1 MSLDSLLSRWK
12 VDAATAPDIA
22 AWRTLPARRPDLVPL
37 PPLPDPLAAALSRG
51 GIHALYR
58 HQSAAFESAR
68 RGENVVLATGTAS
81 GKTLAYNLPVLATL
95 LENPSTRALYLFP
108 TKALTQDQLSVIS
121 DQLSVIQELMTDHC
135 SLITGIYDGDTPT
148 SSRAK
153 IRQTANL
160 LLTNPDMLH
169 TGILPHHTNWDE
181 FFRNLKFIV
190 IDELHTYRGVF
201 GSHVANVIRR
211 LKRVAAFHGSHPQFI
226 LTSATIGNPK
236 ELAENL
242 IEEPVT
248 LIDRDGSSRGE
259 RHFLI
264 FNPPIVDE
272 SLGLRKSSIQES
284 IRLAGDLLDNGVQG
298 VVFARS
304 RRTVEILLKQLNEGI
319 QVNRYTGTHVD
330 TSPATRQQLPITNH
344 QLPITNP
351 QLPIRGYRSGYLPS
365 QRREIERGLRD
376 GSVRLVV
383 ATNALELG
391 IDIGG
396 LGAAILV
403 GYAGSISST
412 WQQAGRAGRGDDP
425 AAAVLVA
432 SPNPLDQFLAHHP
445 EYFFGQSPE
454 HALVNPDHLLILL
467 EHLRCALF
475 ELPFQDG
482 EGFGKLAPETV
493 REYLDVLVA
502 TREAHA
508 SAEKVFWMADAY
520 PAANISLRSASPANV
535 VLHTEGDSGP
545 RVIGEVDLASAVWMV
560 HPRAVYLHEGQQ
572 YFAQELDL
580 QKNIAALIPVA
591 LDYYTEPLRETTI
604 QVLSVTDQSSPNI
617 PYPPP
622 VVNHQLPV
630 TNYQS
635 PLTKSWG
642 ELQVTTQVTG
652 FRKRSWLTGEN
663 LGEEPL
669 DLPPSDLQTTGY
681 WLSLSEETITRLR
694 VAGAWSNDPNDY
706 GPDWPKIRDRV
717 RARDGFCCQVCGAP
731 ENGRQHD
738 VHHKIPFRNFV
749 RSAKSS
755 RSTPL
760 GPDFAPQNRE
770 TLHSAFQ
777 QAHRLDNLVTLCP
790 SCHRKAEQNVRMRS
804 GLAGLGYV
812 LSQLAPLFLMCDPGD
827 LGLHVDA
834 AGAVFGAPS
843 IVLYD
848 QVPAGIGFSQKLF
861 EIHEELLAR
870 ALELVI
876 ECPCE
881 DGCPSCVGPA
891 GENGIGGKEETV
903 EILREVTRGV

>member
-1 MSLDSLLSRWK
+1 MTLLSLLTRWK
-12 VDAATAPDIA
+12 TDNATAPNFA
-22 AWRTLPARRPDLVPL
+22 AWRTLPARPAELLPL
-37 PPLPDPLAAALSRG
+37 PPLPDPLPAALSRR
-51 GIHALYR
+51 GIHALYSHQASAYEAAR
-58 HQSAAFESAR
+58 H
-68 RGENVVLATGTAS
+68 GENVVLATATAS

-95 LENPSTRALYLFP
+95 LENPSARALYLFP
-108 TKALTQDQLSVIS
+108 TKALTQDQFSALNVERLTFNV
-121 DQLSVIQELMTDHC
+121 QPA
-135 SLITGIYDGDTPT
+135 IYDGDTPQ
-148 SSRAK
+148 SQRQI
-153 IRQTANL
+153 IRKTANI

-169 TGILPHHTNWDE
+169 TGILPHHTNWEE
-181 FFRNLKFIV
+181 FFRNLKFVV

-201 GSHVANVIRR
+201 GSHVANVLRR

-248 LIDRDGSSRGE
+248 LIANDGSSRGE
-259 RHFLI
+259 RNFLI
-264 FNPPIVDE
+264 YNPPIVDE
-272 SLGLRKSSIQES
+272 SIGLRKSAFEES
-284 IRLAGDLLDNGVQG
+284 VRLAGDLLDNGVQG
-298 VVFARS
+298 VMFARS
-304 RRTVEILLKQLNEGI
+304 RRSVEILLTRLQDETKDERRK
-319 QVNRYTGTHVD
+319 NRD
-330 TSPATRQQLPITNH
+330 DSFFPLSSF
-344 QLPITNP
+344 
-351 QLPIRGYRSGYLPS
+351 IRGYRSGYLPS
-365 QRREIERGLRD
+365 QRREIEQGLRN

-412 WQQAGRAGRGDDP
+412 WQQSGRAGRGDDP
-425 AAAVLVA
+425 AVAVLVA

-445 EYFFGQSPE
+445 EYFFGRSPE
-454 HALVNPDHLLILL
+454 QALVNPDHLLILL

-475 ELPFQDG
+475 ELPFKEG
-482 EGFGKLAPETV
+482 EGFGKLPPELV
-493 REYLDVLVA
+493 HDYLDVLVA
-502 TREAHA
+502 NNEAHA

-520 PAANISLRSASPANV
+520 PAATISLRSASPANV
-535 VLHTEGDSGP
+535 VLHTEDENGP
-545 RVIGEVDLASAVWMV
+545 HIIGEVDLASAVWMV

-572 YFAQELDL
+572 YFVQDLDL
-580 QKNIAALIPVA
+580 TRNTATVIPVG

-604 QVLSVTDQSSPNI
+604 QVLSTSDTSSI
-617 PYPPP
+617 
-622 VVNHQLPV
+622 

-635 PLTKSWG
+635 PITKSWG

-652 FRKRSWLTGEN
+652 FRKRSWLGGEN

-669 DLPPSDLQTTGY
+669 ELPPSDLQTTGY
-681 WLSLSEETITRLR
+681 WLTLSEETISHLR
-694 VAGAWSNDPNDY
+694 ETGNWSNDPNDY
-706 GPDWPKIRDRV
+706 GPEWPKIRERV
-717 RARDGFCCQVCGAP
+717 RTRDGFRCQICGAP
-731 ENGRQHD
+731 ENGPSTEFRTGRQHD
-738 VHHKIPFRNFV
+738 VHHKIPLRNF
-749 RSAKSS
+749 K
-755 RSTPL
+755 TPNGL
-760 GPDFAPQNRE
+760 D
-770 TLHSAFQ
+770 LK
-777 QAHRLDNLVTLCP
+777 QAHRMDNLITLCS

-834 AGAVFGAPS
+834 AGSVFGAPS
-843 IVLYD
+843 VVLYD

-861 EIHEELLAR
+861 EIHEELLIR

-891 GENGIGGKEETV
+891 GENGVGGKQETI
-903 EILREVTRGV
+903 EILKKIT

>member
-1 MSLDSLLSRWK
+1 MTLTTLLSRWK
-12 VDAATAPDIA
+12 SDPDTAPNFA
-22 AWRTLPARRPDLVPL
+22 AWRTLPPRPADLVPL
-37 PPLPDPLAAALSRG
+37 PPLPDPLPAALSRR
-51 GIHALYR
+51 GIHALYS

-68 RGENVVLATGTAS
+68 RGENVVLTTGTAS

-95 LENPSTRALYLFP
+95 IENPQARALYLFP
-108 TKALTQDQLSVIS
+108 TKALTQDQFSVIS
-121 DQLSVIQELMTDHC
+121 DQFSVIHELNTENW
-135 SLITGIYDGDTPT
+135 SLNTGIYDGDTPT
-148 SSRAK
+148 SHRAQ
-153 IRQTANL
+153 IRKTANI

-211 LKRVAAFHGSHPQFI
+211 VKRVAAFHGAHPQFI

-242 IEEPVT
+242 IEAPVT

-259 RHFLI
+259 RHFII

-272 SLGLRKSSIQES
+272 SIGLRKSAFEES
-284 IRLAGDLLDNGVQG
+284 VRLASDLLDNGVQG
-298 VVFARS
+298 VMFART
-304 RRTVEILLKQLNEGI
+304 RRSVEILLKRLTESTQ
-319 QVNRYTGTHVD
+319 
-330 TSPATRQQLPITNH
+330 SPITNY
-344 QLPITNP
+344 

-365 QRREIERGLRD
+365 QRREIEKGLRD

-412 WQQAGRAGRGDDP
+412 WQQSGRAGRGDDP

-445 EYFFGQSPE
+445 EYFFGRSPE

-475 ELPFQDG
+475 ELPFKEG
-482 EGFGKLAPETV
+482 EGFGKLSSETV
-493 REYLDVLVA
+493 HEYLDVLVA
-502 TREAHA
+502 NHEAHA

-535 VLHTEGDSGP
+535 VLHTEDENGP
-545 RVIGEVDLASAVWMV
+545 RTIGEVDLASAVWMV

-572 YFAQELDL
+572 YFVQELDL
-580 QKNIAALIPVA
+580 KKNIAVIIPVG

-604 QVLSVTDQSSPNI
+604 QVLSVSDTSSPETI
-617 PYPPP
+617 
-622 VVNHQLPV
+622 
-630 TNYQS
+630 TNYQL
-635 PLTKSWG
+635 PITKSWG

-652 FRKRSWLTGEN
+652 FRKRSWIGGDN

-681 WLSLSEETITRLR
+681 WLSLSEETITHLR
-694 VAGAWSNDPNDY
+694 ETGNWTNDPNDY
-706 GPDWPKIRDRV
+706 GPDWPKIRERV
-717 RARDGFCCQVCGAP
+717 RTRDGFRCQMCGTP

-738 VHHKIPFRNFV
+738 VHHKIPLRNFL
-749 RSAKSS
+749 RSVKSS
-755 RSTPL
+755 RSTPV
-760 GPDFAPQNRE
+760 GPDFASRSLE
-770 TLHSAFQ
+770 TSDSVLA
-777 QAHRLDNLVTLCP
+777 QAHRMDNLITLCA
-790 SCHRKAEQNVRMRS
+790 SCHHKAEQNVRMRS

-827 LGLHVDA
+827 LGLHTDA
-834 AGAVFGAPS
+834 AGSVFGAPS
-843 IVLYD
+843 VVLYD

-861 EIHEELLAR
+861 EIHAELLAR
-870 ALELVI
+870 ALQLVT

-891 GENGIGGKEETV
+891 GENGIGGKEETISILK
-903 EILREVTRGV
+903 EINQ